1 LNTQNGTLTSFRYQ
15 NHELLTT
22 GPRFNIWRAPTDNDG
37 IKLRENQCWKPLGR
51 WQAIGLDRL
60 KTTTEKAT
68 VQTQK
73 KGTLTFTV
81 HQIALPFRAAYGF
94 DIRTETSILS
104 TGDIHITNTI
114 HADHRLPDIPRIGTT
129 MTLRPGLEQFSYFG
143 RGPHENYWDRK
154 RGAALG
160 YYQSTVTD
168 QYIPYI
174 MPQEHG
180 NHTDIRWLTLKSN
193 THGLLVVPDTPM
205 ECTASHFTTD
215 DLANAYHTS
224 DLEPREE
231 IILNLDIHQR
241 GLGGASCGPDTLEQY
256 RIQPGTF
263 SFGYRLRPYII
274 GQENP
279 HELSRQKM
287 SI

>member
-1 LNTQNGTLTSFRYQ
+1 
-15 NHELLTT
+15 
-22 GPRFNIWRAPTDNDG
+22 
-37 IKLRENQCWKPLGR
+37 
-51 WQAIGLDRL
+51 
-60 KTTTEKAT
+60 
-68 VQTQK
+68 
-73 KGTLTFTV
+73 
-81 HQIALPFRAAYGF
+81 
-94 DIRTETSILS
+94 
-104 TGDIHITNTI
+104 
-114 HADHRLPDIPRIGTT
+114 
-129 MTLRPGLEQFSYFG
+129 
-143 RGPHENYWDRK
+143 
-154 RGAALG
+154 
-160 YYQSTVTD
+160 
-168 QYIPYI
+168 

-263 SFGYRLRPYII
+263 SFGYRLRPYMI